1 MTNTFSFN
9 EIFIGVGDKVKIT
22 TKTVES
28 GKARKQIFIGTVIKI
43 KGDKDSKSF
52 TVRRIGANLIGIE
65 RIFPVNHNII
75 EDISVT
81 KEGLRGSKKAKLY
94 YIRDK
99 SKKDIE
105 RIYSRNIRKN
115 SIIKT
120 SGIKK

>member
-9 EIFIGVGDKVKIT
+9 DIFIGVGDKVKIT

-115 SIIKT
+115 SKVKT
-120 SGIKK
+120 PGIKK

>member
-9 EIFIGVGDKVKIT
+9 DIFIGVGDKVKIT

>member
-1 MTNTFSFN
+1 MANTFSFN
-9 EIFIGVGDKVKIT
+9 DVTIGVGDKVKIT

-28 GKARKQIFIGTVIKI
+28 GKARKQIFIGTIIKI

-65 RIFPVNHNII
+65 RIFPVNHSII

-115 SIIKT
+115 SKVKT